1 MPSEY
6 TIILEFNPNKAGLCE
21 SIFFRAGGGGGVNL
35 NPRHIS
41 ERTNLILIEFYAIV
55 K

>member
-21 SIFFRAGGGGGVNL
+21 SIFFRAGGGQFEPPSYLRKN
-35 NPRHIS
+35 
-41 ERTNLILIEFYAIV
+41 
-55 K
+55 

>member
-21 SIFFRAGGGGGVNL
+21 SIFFSGGGGGQFEPPSYLRKN
-35 NPRHIS
+35 
-41 ERTNLILIEFYAIV
+41 
-55 K
+55 